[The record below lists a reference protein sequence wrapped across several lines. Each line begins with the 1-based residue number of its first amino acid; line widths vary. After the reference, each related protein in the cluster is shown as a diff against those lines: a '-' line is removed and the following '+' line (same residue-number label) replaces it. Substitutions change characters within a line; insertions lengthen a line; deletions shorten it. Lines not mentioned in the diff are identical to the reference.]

1 MYALRRPL
9 RSFCRCMPVIACVLL
24 ADCGSGALDYS
35 APLTLFDNFHVIEL
49 GRAYRSAQLDS
60 ESLRLVIGMLGIR
73 TVVNL
78 RGRHETAPWYRN
90 ERAVTEATGVEL
102 VDIEMHPDL
111 LPSRDS
117 LLLLYDTFTTAK
129 HPILIHCWMGADR
142 TGAAAAIWRMVMR
155 GDPRGVA
162 AMELSPL
169 YGHLE
174 STHPAMD
181 HLVRIF
187 QPDREWIE
195 TEYGVPDHEQGVQAA
210 AVGVLRRQS

>member
-1 MYALRRPL
+1 
-9 RSFCRCMPVIACVLL
+9 MPVIACVLL

-35 APLTLFDNFHVIEL
+35 APLTPFDNFHVIEL

-60 ESLRLVIGMLGIR
+60 RSLRLVIGTVGIR

-78 RGRHETAPWYRN
+78 RGRNETALWYQN
-90 ERAVTEATGVEL
+90 ERAVTEATGVAL
-102 VDIEMHPDL
+102 VDIEMHPDV
-111 LPSRDS
+111 LPSREA
-117 LLLLYDTFTTAK
+117 LLLLYDTFTTAE

-142 TGAAAAIWRMVMR
+142 TGAAAAIWRMVVR

-162 AMELSPL
+162 AAELSPL

-195 TEYGVPDHEQGVQAA
+195 TEYGVPQHEMGE
-210 AVGVLRRQS
+210 